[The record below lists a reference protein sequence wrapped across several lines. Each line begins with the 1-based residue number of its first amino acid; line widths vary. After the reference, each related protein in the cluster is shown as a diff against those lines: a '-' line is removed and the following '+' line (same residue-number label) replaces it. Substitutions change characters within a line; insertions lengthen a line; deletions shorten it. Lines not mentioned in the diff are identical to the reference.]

1 LIFIIARGIIIVFPS
16 DQNLNQGKVKTTI
29 LSFLLIFNILAVSA
43 QERDLDYYIG
53 QAKLN
58 SPLINKAL
66 NDNKI
71 VTFDLQQINRIL
83 TNPEINFISG
93 VTLAPIISHDNGMNQ
108 FQLASE
114 GATDYLGHDLA
125 LTDGGQY
132 QALVS
137 VRQPLLSRSKYK
149 VYENKADVSQRINN
163 NIVSLTVHELEQIVG
178 YQYVLCLQAKQQ
190 ALTSL
195 VLMNELNDQVLT
207 MQTLVENAVYKHTD
221 LMILQIEAMNYEAQ
235 YRTNIADYRT
245 SLYDLNQVCG
255 ISDTT
260 VVELADLQLTL
271 TPESTGR
278 SNFLASYHLDSL
290 NVIADLTISELKYKP
305 KLDLF
310 ADAGLNASYL
320 PYLKRTGL
328 STGFTFTWNIFDG
341 NQRKIQRE
349 KSAIDLQTLEFEK
362 QSYMT
367 VNEINRKKIL
377 DQINALDQRIT
388 LSEKQ
393 AGQYDRLYEVYS
405 RELTVG
411 EVSIMDFKNLVKD
424 MAAKKQEIL
433 QQRLE
438 RQLLINSYNYL
449 NY

>member
-1 LIFIIARGIIIVFPS
+1 
-16 DQNLNQGKVKTTI
+16 VKTVI
-29 LSFLLIFNILAVSA
+29 LSFLLMLNVLAISA
-43 QERDLDYYIG
+43 QERDLAYYIG

-71 VTFDLQQINRIL
+71 VTFDLQQVCRIL
-83 TNPEINFISG
+83 TNPEIDFISG
-93 VTLAPIISHDNGMNQ
+93 VTLAPIISHDNGTNR

-114 GATDYLGHDLA
+114 GATDYVGHDLA

-137 VRQPLLSRSKYK
+137 VRQPLLSGSKYK
-149 VYENKADVSQRINN
+149 AYENKADVSQRINN

-178 YQYVLCLQAKQQ
+178 YQYVLCLMASQQ
-190 ALTSL
+190 AVSCLAL
-195 VLMNELNDQVLT
+195 RNELNDQVQI
-207 MQTLVENAVYKHTD
+207 MKTLVKNSVYKQTD
-221 LMILQIEAMNYEAQ
+221 LMILQIEAMNFEAQ
-235 YRTNIADYRT
+235 YQASMADYKT

-260 VVELADLQLTL
+260 VVGLADLNFTL
-271 TPESTGR
+271 TPESTR
-278 SNFLASYHLDSL
+278 KSNFLTSYHLDSL
-290 NVIADLTISELKYKP
+290 SIIADLTISELKYKP
-305 KLDLF
+305 QLDLF

-320 PYLKRTGL
+320 PYMKRTGL

-341 NQRKIQRE
+341 HQRKIQRD

-362 QSYMT
+362 QNFMT

-393 AGQYDRLYEVYS
+393 AGQYDSLYDVYS
-405 RELTVG
+405 KELTAG

-424 MAAKKQEIL
+424 MAAKKQQIL

-438 RQLLINSYNYL
+438 KQLLINSYNYL

>member
-1 LIFIIARGIIIVFPS
+1 MHYHKGTIIVFPS
-16 DQNLNQGKVKTTI
+16 DQNLNQGKVKTAI
-29 LSFLLIFNILAVSA
+29 LSFLLIFNILAISA

-53 QAKLN
+53 QAKMN

-83 TNPEINFISG
+83 TNPEINLISG
-93 VTLAPIISHDNGMNQ
+93 VTLAPIISHDNGTSR

-114 GATDYLGHDLA
+114 GATDYVGHDLA

-137 VRQPLLSRSKYK
+137 VRQPLLSGSKYK
-149 VYENKADVSQRINN
+149 AYRNKADISQRINN
-163 NIVSLTVHELEQIVG
+163 NIVSLTVHELEQVIG
-178 YQYVLCLQAKQQ
+178 YQYVMCLQAKQQ
-190 ALTSL
+190 ALMSL
-195 VLMNELNDQVLT
+195 ALMNELNEQVLI
-207 MQTLVENAVYKHTD
+207 MQTLVENAVYKQTD
-221 LMILQIEAMNYEAQ
+221 LIILQIEAMNYEAQ
-235 YRTNIADYRT
+235 YRTNMADYRT

-260 VVELADLQLTL
+260 VVELADLHLTL
-271 TPESTGR
+271 TSESTGR
-278 SNFLASYHLDSL
+278 SNFLTSYHLDSL
-290 NVIADLTISELKYKP
+290 SIMVDLTISELKYKP
-305 KLDLF
+305 QLDLF

-362 QSYMT
+362 QSFMT

-377 DQINALDQRIT
+377 DQINALDQRII
-388 LSEKQ
+388 LNEKQ

-405 RELTVG
+405 RELKAG
-411 EVSIMDFKNLVKD
+411 EVSIMEFKNLVKD